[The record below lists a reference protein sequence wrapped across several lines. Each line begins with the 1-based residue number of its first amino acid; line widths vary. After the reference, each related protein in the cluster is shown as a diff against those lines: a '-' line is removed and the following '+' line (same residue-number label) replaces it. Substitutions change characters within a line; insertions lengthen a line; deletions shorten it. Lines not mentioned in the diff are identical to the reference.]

1 MQFLKN
7 LIFPGGLIPHGS
19 CYLWTPSLI
28 GLHVVSDSLIAL
40 SYLSI
45 PITLVRQLRETVHTL
60 AVYWLRVSQRSL
72 RQALTN
78 RMEESA

>member
-19 CYLWTPSLI
+19 CYLWTRSLI

-45 PITLVRQLRETVHTL
+45 PITLVRQLCETVHTL
-60 AVYWLRVSQRSL
+60 AVYWLRVNHPSL
-72 RQALTN
+72 RQAMTN
-78 RMEESA
+78 RMEKSA